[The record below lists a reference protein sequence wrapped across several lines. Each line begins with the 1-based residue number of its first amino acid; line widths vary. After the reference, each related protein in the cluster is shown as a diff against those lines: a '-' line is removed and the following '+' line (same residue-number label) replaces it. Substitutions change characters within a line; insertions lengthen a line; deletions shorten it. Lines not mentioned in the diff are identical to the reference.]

1 MILCVSVPSFRLQ
14 VALHDCAGVAHPAV
28 VLADKLD
35 RGRVLEANPVAQRN
49 GARPGMTLLQAQAAA
64 HELSVLVHDPLRSA
78 HLWEDILDALDAVS
92 PLVDDSGEGLAYLW
106 MQGIA
111 GTPQS
116 WIEGA
121 RAALAGF
128 DLPFRLGI
136 AQTKFPARAAAL
148 VQDGSIC
155 EAGCERAL
163 LAPLGLD
170 VLNIEADTVNRLHL
184 LGVQTLGDLANLPHG
199 PFVRR
204 FGSRAATWHRHAQG
218 VDATPFL
225 PRPHHLQ
232 IEASLAGEGA
242 AESEEQIYF
251 ALRILVS
258 RVHDDL
264 SRAGKRAGVLLL
276 RLDCDNADTH
286 TIEIR
291 IAQPTSDRAM
301 LFDLAR
307 AKVEGRTFDSPVTG
321 LWLQATQL
329 EDGGVPATLFAG
341 SDPDPAVVEL
351 AIARLEAALAAV
363 PQRAHVVPA
372 HRFESQFSYEPFAGM
387 PPPLPAG
394 VSALPATAVPPQIR
408 LSNAREIDVRM
419 LKNVPAFVG
428 TPPQAVLDFAGP
440 WRVEET
446 WFEEAVTRDEYD
458 VLLEDGALYRIFRQG
473 THWYLRGAYD

>member
-1 MILCVSVPSFRLQ
+1 
-14 VALHDCAGVAHPAV
+14 VALRDRAGIAYPAV

-35 RGRVLEANPVAQRN
+35 RGRVLEANPAAKRG

-64 HELSVLVHDPLRSA
+64 HEVSVLVHDPLRSA

-106 MQGIA
+106 MQGVA

-116 WIEGA
+116 WMQQA
-121 RAALAGF
+121 REALAGF
-128 DLPFRLGI
+128 DLPFRCAI
-136 AQTKFPARAAAL
+136 AQNKFAARAAAL
-148 VQDGSIC
+148 VEDGTIC
-155 EAGCERAL
+155 EAGKEREL
-163 LAPLGLD
+163 LAPLGTD
-170 VLNIEADTVNRLHL
+170 VLEMEADTVARLQL
-184 LGVQTLGDLANLPHG
+184 LGVHTLGDLANLPHG

-204 FGSRAATWHRHAQG
+204 FGSRATKWHRNAQG

-225 PRPHHLQ
+225 PRPHHLH
-232 IEASLAGEGA
+232 IEAQLAGEGT

-264 SRAGKRAGVLLL
+264 VRAGKRAGVVLL
-276 RLDCDNADTH
+276 RLECENADTH
-286 TIEIR
+286 SIEIR
-291 IAQPTSDRAM
+291 IAQPTSDRNM
-301 LFDLAR
+301 IFDLAR
-307 AKVEGRTFDSPVTG
+307 AKVEGRTFDSPITG

-351 AIARLEAALAAV
+351 AIARLEAALAKS
-363 PQRAHVVPA
+363 PQRASVVPA
-372 HRFESQFSYEPFAGM
+372 NRLESQFTYEPFAGM
-387 PPPLPAG
+387 PAPLPAG

-408 LSNAREIDVRM
+408 LSNVREIDVRV
-419 LKNVPAFVG
+419 LKNAPAFVG
-428 TPPQAVLDFAGP
+428 SPPQAVLDFAGP

-446 WFEEAVTRDEYD
+446 WFEEAVARDEYD

-473 THWYLRGAYD
+473 THWYLRGSYD